1 MVEVI
6 GHRGSS
12 KKAPE
17 NTLAAV
23 NLAFFE
29 NADGVE
35 VDVRL
40 TKDKEL
46 VCIHDK
52 DTLRTAG
59 HKEFIFESTLE
70 SLKTLDVG
78 LRKGKR
84 WKGETIPTLSE
95 VLKKIP
101 QKKKIFIEV
110 KEGTESID
118 PLIRNIQENKLE
130 YDQITVVSF
139 HEEVVAK
146 IKQEMHQVSANLLIH
161 FEDGTIPSEEIIK
174 RLFQSNLDGVGV
186 QNHAYLTNDF
196 VNPILR
202 EGKKVHVWTVDDVDK
217 AKSYKKMGLSSITTN
232 VPGLIKSSI

>member
-17 NTLAAV
+17 NTIAAV
-23 NLAFFE
+23 QLAFFE

-59 HKEFIFESTLE
+59 HKILIFETQLKN
-70 SLKTLDVG
+70 LKTLDVG
-78 LRKGKR
+78 LWKDKR

-95 VLKKIP
+95 VLDKIP
-101 QKKKIFIEV
+101 KKKKIFIEV
-110 KEGTESID
+110 KEGIESIE
-118 PLIRNIQENKLE
+118 PLIRDIQESKLE
-130 YDQITVVSF
+130 YDQITVISF
-139 HEEVVAK
+139 NEEVVTK
-146 IKQEMHQVSANLLIH
+146 IKQAAHQYSVNLLVH
-161 FEDGTIPSEEIIK
+161 FEDGPVANEGIIK
-174 RLFQSNLDGVGV
+174 RLFKSNLDGVGV
-186 QNHAYLTNDF
+186 QNHSYLTADF
-196 VNPILR
+196 VDPILK
-202 EGKKVHVWTVDDVDK
+202 EGKKVHVWTVDDIDK
-217 AKSYKKMGLSSITTN
+217 AKSYGKMGLSSVTTN

>member
-1 MVEVI
+1 MVEII

-17 NTLAAV
+17 NTIAAV
-23 NLAFFE
+23 RLAFLE

-52 DTLRTAG
+52 NTQRTAG
-59 HKEFIFESTLE
+59 QKKFIFEAHLK
-70 SLKTLDVG
+70 SLKTFDVG
-78 LRKGKR
+78 LWKDKR

-95 VLKKIP
+95 VLKEIP

-110 KEGTESID
+110 KEGIESIE
-118 PLIRNIQENKLE
+118 PLIKNIQESKLE
-130 YDQITVVSF
+130 YDQITIISF

-146 IKQEMHQVSANLLIH
+146 IKQTMHQFSANLLIH
-161 FEDGTIPSEEIIK
+161 FEDGPVTKEEIIK
-174 RLFQSNLDGVGV
+174 RLFKFNLDGVGI
-186 QNHAYLTNDF
+186 QNNPYITTDF
-196 VNPILR
+196 VDPILK
-202 EGKKVHVWTVDDVDK
+202 EGKKVHVWTVDDIDE
-217 AKSYKKMGLSSITTN
+217 AKKYKKMGLSSITTN
-232 VPGLIKSSI
+232 VPGSIKSSI

>member
-23 NLAFFE
+23 KLAFFE

-52 DTLRTAG
+52 DTLRTTG
-59 HKEFIFESTLE
+59 HKRFVFESYVE

-95 VLKKIP
+95 VLKET
-101 QKKKIFIEV
+101 IFYI
-110 KEGTESID
+110 
-118 PLIRNIQENKLE
+118 
-130 YDQITVVSF
+130 
-139 HEEVVAK
+139 
-146 IKQEMHQVSANLLIH
+146 
-161 FEDGTIPSEEIIK
+161 
-174 RLFQSNLDGVGV
+174 
-186 QNHAYLTNDF
+186 
-196 VNPILR
+196 
-202 EGKKVHVWTVDDVDK
+202 
-217 AKSYKKMGLSSITTN
+217 
-232 VPGLIKSSI
+232 